1 MKQNNNV
8 KVFIS
13 GPITGTTDYKERFA
27 KAEEKLK
34 AKGFVVINPVRV
46 TESLPEDTDWS
57 EYMNITMSLL
67 KMCQA
72 IYQLDGCATSNG
84 ALIEH
89 IWAANQNL
97 AFLPRN
103 IINETNED

>member
-1 MKQNNNV
+1 MTKLNNNV

-27 KAEEKLK
+27 KAEEQLK
-34 AKGFVVINPVRV
+34 AKGFVVINPVKV

-57 EYMNITMSLL
+57 EYMDITMPLL

-72 IYQLDGCATSNG
+72 IYQLDGWRASYG
-84 ALIEH
+84 AFIEY
-89 IWAANQNL
+89 IWASKRNL
-97 AFLPRN
+97 IFLPN
-103 IINETNED
+103 YIINE